1 LIGFT
6 IPSFC
11 SNWSHILQDNFDRVS
26 RMVKKEV
33 ELFDVRRA
41 EEFKKGV
48 VAYLEAMLKAQE
60 GVAAHWER
68 YLPEIQ
74 QINHKQQ

>member
-1 LIGFT
+1 
-6 IPSFC
+6 
-11 SNWSHILQDNFDRVS
+11 
-26 RMVKKEV
+26 MVKKEV